1 MSLSRRAALVLAVA
15 AAAALPA
22 APALAA
28 LSADDQAL
36 VARATAYLDGLV
48 SEKSRFTQA
57 DAQGNVATGQVW
69 LARPGRAR
77 FQYDP
82 PSGLLIT
89 CDGQTVV
96 ISDSRLKT
104 VQRAPLSAT
113 PLAVFLADHIR
124 LDRGVSVTRV
134 DRQAGAFSITARA
147 SKGVAQGEI
156 TLYFLENPLRLTGWV
171 IIDAQARLTRV
182 TLEGLQPTPTPQAS
196 LFTQA
201 ARPAAG

>member
-96 ISDSRLKT
+96 VSDSRLKT

-134 DRQAGAFSITARA
+134 SRAWASMITQPVSRSGFSR
-147 SKGVAQGEI
+147 K
-156 TLYFLENPLRLTGWV
+156 
-171 IIDAQARLTRV
+171 
-182 TLEGLQPTPTPQAS
+182 
-196 LFTQA
+196 
-201 ARPAAG
+201 